1 MGINEPAEPDEQSQI
16 QGLNFGQ
23 AAVNTKQSVEEL
35 SVERQNV
42 QQP

>member
-1 MGINEPAEPDEQSQI
+1 MGINEPAEPDEQNQI

-23 AAVNTKQSVEEL
+23 AAENTKQSAQEL

-42 QQP
+42 QHP